1 MAITFV
7 FRCPITGSNVQGFIA
22 EEVPS
27 NGESFV
33 SVECLACR
41 RLHMVNP
48 KTGSVFGQDED

>member
-22 EEVPS
+22 EEVPP
-27 NGESFV
+27 NGEAFV

-41 RLHMVNP
+41 RLHMINP
-48 KTGSVFGQDED
+48 KTGKVIGQDED